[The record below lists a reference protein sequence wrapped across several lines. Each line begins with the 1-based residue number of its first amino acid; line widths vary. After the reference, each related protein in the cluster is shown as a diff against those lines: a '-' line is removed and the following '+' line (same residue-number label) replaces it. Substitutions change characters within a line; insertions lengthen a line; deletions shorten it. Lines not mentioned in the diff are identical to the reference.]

1 MTDQSPT
8 PHQPR
13 PTVGVHFKCCNVYV
27 NIYQN
32 HTGTAYAGHCPRCT
46 ARIEIP
52 IVKQGGSASRFFTGS

>member
-1 MTDQSPT
+1 
-8 PHQPR
+8 
-13 PTVGVHFKCCNVYV
+13 VHFKCCNVYV

-32 HTGTAYAGHCPRCT
+32 HAGTAYAGHCPRCT